1 VQIVERPRVSTAP
14 PAGPRDTPTRIHAR
28 SVAAR
33 YRIST
38 RLAED
43 WIARAV
49 RDGAAV
55 KVGRWTM
62 ARPSELDAWVM
73 AGAGRASHGRRHP

>member
-1 VQIVERPRVSTAP
+1 VSPAP
-14 PAGPRDTPTRIHAR
+14 PAGPRDVPTRIHRR

-33 YRIST
+33 YGIST

-62 ARPSELDAWVM
+62 ARASEMDVWVM
-73 AGAGRASHGRRHP
+73 AGAGRDHRARGTTGSAR